1 MKSLIMLLLAGLFMY
16 ISFKMMVFA
25 FKVGFMVVSILL
37 LCGFVYYLYRFY
49 HVQTFGRVILIP
61 HTTYRIKHTP
71 NKGAV
76 TKYTPKNHNHP

>member
-37 LCGFVYYLYRFY
+37 LCGFVY
-49 HVQTFGRVILIP
+49 
-61 HTTYRIKHTP
+61 
-71 NKGAV
+71 
-76 TKYTPKNHNHP
+76 